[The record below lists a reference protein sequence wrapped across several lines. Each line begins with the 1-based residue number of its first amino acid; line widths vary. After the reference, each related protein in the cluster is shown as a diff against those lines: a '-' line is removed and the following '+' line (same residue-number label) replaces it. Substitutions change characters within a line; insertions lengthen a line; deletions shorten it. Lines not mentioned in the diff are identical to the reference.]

1 MKYLHFQWSRAVLAA
16 FALAASS
23 MVMSAQPGESERPE
37 GMGNFP
43 INGQPVAG
51 LWATTGLLDP
61 ALAPELEGGP
71 LLQGLLL
78 LHPNGTVEW
87 DTTAASGLHPA
98 FPFARAAPT
107 IYGTWS
113 VVNGGIRIE
122 TYNYTP
128 GITGAGELGRQ
139 TWQLGF
145 PQMDGAMEGQVVADV
160 LPCSAGLL
168 RCPNPVEVGP
178 VEFPQG
184 EGEDGPPVAPVLAQ
198 RVPYPQP

>member
-1 MKYLHFQWSRAVLAA
+1 MKSLNFRLIQSALAVLVV
-16 FALAASS
+16 AASS
-23 MVMSAQPGESERPE
+23 VVMSASPGDSERPD
-37 GMGNFP
+37 GLGSFP
-43 INGQPVAG
+43 INGQPVTG
-51 LWATTGLLDP
+51 LWATTSFVDP
-61 ALAPELEGGP
+61 ALAPDLEGGP

-113 VVNGGIRIE
+113 VVNGGVRIQ

-145 PQMDGAMEGQVVADV
+145 PMMGGSMEGRVVADV
-160 LPCSAGLL
+160 LPCVAGLL

-178 VEFPQG
+178 VEFPQ
-184 EGEDGPPVAPVLAQ
+184 EGEDGPPVAPVLLE
-198 RVPYPQP
+198 RIPYPQP

>member
-1 MKYLHFQWSRAVLAA
+1 MRTMHARWIPTVLAA
-16 FALAASS
+16 LLLAASS
-23 MVMSAQPGESERPE
+23 LAISATAEDSERPDR
-37 GMGNFP
+37 MGNFP
-43 INGQPVAG
+43 VNGQPVAG
-51 LWATTGLLDP
+51 LWATTGFLDP
-61 ALAPELEGGP
+61 ALAPDLEGGP

-107 IYGTWS
+107 VYGTWS
-113 VVNGGIRIE
+113 VVNGGVRIE

-145 PQMDGAMEGQVVADV
+145 PIMDGTMEGQVVADV
-160 LPCSAGLL
+160 LPCVAGLL
-168 RCPNPVEVGP
+168 RCPNPAEVGP

-184 EGEDGPPVAPVLAQ
+184 EEDRPPVAPVVLQ
-198 RVPYPQP
+198 RIPFPQP